1 MLSFTLLQGNTWTDC
16 RMGVEC
22 PGVWDSASVHVQ
34 QSLMYRRPGGH
45 GAPRP
50 LSAPEVPVAAE
61 GALAQLLARH
71 RSESLWVSPGQPSVR
86 QLLVTDVSAIDY
98 LQFNFTLTGK
108 AWLQ

>member
-34 QSLMYRRPGGH
+34 QSLTYRRPGGH

-61 GALAQLLARH
+61 GALAQLLAGH
-71 RSESLWVSPGQPSVR
+71 RQKASGCLLVSPP
-86 QLLVTDVSAIDY
+86 
-98 LQFNFTLTGK
+98 
-108 AWLQ
+108 